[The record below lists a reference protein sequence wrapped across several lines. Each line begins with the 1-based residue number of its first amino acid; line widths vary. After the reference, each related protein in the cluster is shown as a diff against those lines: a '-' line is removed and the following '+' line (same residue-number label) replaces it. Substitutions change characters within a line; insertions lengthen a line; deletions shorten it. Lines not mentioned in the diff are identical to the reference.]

1 MRQCQRWLKMADKRQ
16 TSYTGLVKDHNN
28 QWCTEFTQTTSK
40 YKEMLQL
47 AINELQE
54 VLDTI
59 PVPTQQRVEIHKEKR
74 RKKKKVQ
81 KIDLKEEVK
90 LNEKALESIDVTYD
104 SQKEKLKKLD
114 VKDEGVKDRWSRYI
128 GAMGLDAVK
137 K

>member
-1 MRQCQRWLKMADKRQ
+1 
-16 TSYTGLVKDHNN
+16 
-28 QWCTEFTQTTSK
+28 
-40 YKEMLQL
+40 
-47 AINELQE
+47 
-54 VLDTI
+54 
-59 PVPTQQRVEIHKEKR
+59 
-74 RKKKKVQ
+74 
-81 KIDLKEEVK
+81 VK